1 MPTPLVGAVSIH
13 SRIISQQEKANALNA
28 HAKKLRETLQF
39 LEHTARSSREHIQH
53 CQNTQEEL
61 NRQLLEVMRK
71 VEIIR
76 CMNQPTQRA
85 EEEAQFKLRKL
96 LEQVNMV
103 AMKLR
108 DLEERGRQ
116 QARNWRMR
124 GATMSNNNGLLDG
137 GGGTLSSSTLSDE
150 DKLAL
155 FHVLNDQRLGM
166 ERLGSIVTRD
176 VRDTDILKEEMSKAE
191 SSVRGGGG
199 RSRVG
204 GAAIFGGR

>member
-1 MPTPLVGAVSIH
+1 MPTPLVGATSLH
-13 SRIISQQEKANALNA
+13 SRIISQQEKANGLHT
-28 HAKKLRETLQF
+28 HATRLRETLSF
-39 LEHTARSSREHIQH
+39 LEQTARSSREHIQH
-53 CQNTQEEL
+53 LQTTQMEL
-61 NRQLLEVMRK
+61 NRRLLEIMRK

-85 EEEAQFKLRKL
+85 EEEAQYTLRKL
-96 LEQVNMV
+96 LEQVNLV

-124 GATMSNNNGLLDG
+124 GASTNLQLRQRNGG
-137 GGGTLSSSTLSDE
+137 EVALSEE

-176 VRDTDILKEEMSKAE
+176 VRDTEILKEEMNKAE
-191 SSVRGGGG
+191 SVVRGRGGVGG
-199 RSRVG
+199 RRVG
-204 GAAIFGGR
+204 GALGPAIFGGR